1 MQGQQMYYY
10 NNQRAYPNTPGY
22 TPPAVPAYGPY
33 PGIVIPNQNLPTQPR
48 PVIVQQ
54 HIRDNS
60 GNAAATACCAGMCAG
75 ISLAALCCCLQS
87 TLRN

>member
-10 NNQRAYPNTPGY
+10 NNQRAYPMPPGY
-22 TPPAVPAYGPY
+22 APPAPQYGTY
-33 PGIVIPNQNLPTQPR
+33 PGVVLPVQYQP
-48 PVIVQQ
+48 PKTVIVQQ
-54 HIRDNS
+54 HVKDNS